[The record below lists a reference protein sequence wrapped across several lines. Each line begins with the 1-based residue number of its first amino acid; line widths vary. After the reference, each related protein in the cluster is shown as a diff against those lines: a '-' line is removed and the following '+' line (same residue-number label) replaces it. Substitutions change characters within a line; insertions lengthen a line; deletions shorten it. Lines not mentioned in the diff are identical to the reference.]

1 MERRFSF
8 DNVAEFYQAAR
19 PDYPDELFDDVTAG
33 LAAGGSILEIGAGSG
48 KATEG
53 FVRRGFSVVAV
64 EPGAEMIRVAKERLA
79 ELGHVRFVQST
90 FEAWKPENPAFDL
103 VVAAQSIHWV
113 PAEIAFPKAAAAL
126 LPGGR
131 LAVFGNVPMPLPQP
145 FREDLAR
152 IYLRHKGD
160 AQSRLAEAWYL
171 PSGPLP
177 AMIAQSGCFQPAAH
191 KAYSWTRTYS
201 GESYIALLQTLSSY
215 RMIATE
221 ARERLLADIANAIEE
236 RGGELELGYETHLYT
251 ATRL

>member
-8 DNVAEFYQAAR
+8 DKVAELYQAAR
-19 PDYPDELFDDVTAG
+19 PDYPHELFDDVAAG
-33 LAAGGSILEIGAGSG
+33 LAAAGSILEIGAGSG

-53 FVRRGFSVVAV
+53 FLRRRFSVVAI
-64 EPGAEMIRVAKERLA
+64 EPGEDLIRVAKERLA
-79 ELGHVRFVQST
+79 ELGRVRFVPST
-90 FEAWKPENPAFDL
+90 FEAWKPEKPSFDL

-113 PAEIAFPKAAAAL
+113 PAEIAFPKAAATL
-126 LPGGR
+126 RPGGR
-131 LAVFGNVPMPLPQP
+131 IAVFGNVPMQLPQP

-152 IYLRHKGD
+152 IHLRHAGD
-160 AQSRLAEAWYL
+160 AQSWLAEAWYL

-177 AMIAQSGCFQPAAH
+177 ALIAQSVCFQPAVH

-201 GESYIALLQTLSSY
+201 SDSYIALLQTLSSY
-215 RMIATE
+215 RMMATD
-221 ARERLLADIANAIEE
+221 ARARLLADIASVIEE